1 LPPAPQPQPP
11 APQRAVEPT
20 PLPAREEPTAEPTFE
35 TQVIDISNDRNARSQ
50 RTPVAREP
58 TATPVPT
65 AQPSPTT
72 PPRAADLV
80 DGVVAQSL
88 EPVLV
93 GGRLGLAG
101 AAVTGL
107 VFLALRAARRRR

>member
-1 LPPAPQPQPP
+1 MPP

-20 PLPAREEPTAEPTFE
+20 PLPATQEPTAEPTFE
-35 TQVIDISNDRNARSQ
+35 TQVIDVSNDRNARSQ

-80 DGVVAQSL
+80 DGVVAQSF

-107 VFLALRAARRRR
+107 VLLALRAARRRR